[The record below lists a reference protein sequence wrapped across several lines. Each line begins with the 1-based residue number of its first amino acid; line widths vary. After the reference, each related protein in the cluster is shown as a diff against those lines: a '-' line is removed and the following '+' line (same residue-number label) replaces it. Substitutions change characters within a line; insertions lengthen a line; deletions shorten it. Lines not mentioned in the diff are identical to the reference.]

1 MQVLS
6 QNESDFVLSGLENEI
21 RLDGRKLMDSRN
33 IKVIFGNNVGEI
45 EVLIGDTHIITK
57 TTAEIIQPKQEKP
70 NEGSLK
76 FNVDLSSMQ
85 DEQQPNNV
93 NIKKYSN
100 EIQKLLEKIIK
111 GSKAIDME
119 SLCIVTN
126 KRVWSINVDSSVVSN
141 GGNLIDA
148 IYLSVIISLLHFRKP
163 YVSVEQQSNIKIHT
177 EKNPQPLSIHHIPI
191 PFTFAFFKKS
201 TLLVSD
207 PLVLE
212 EQIMEGRL
220 TISVNIYNDVCNIHK
235 PGGAPIK
242 LELINKL
249 VEVCLNKIKQMTD
262 FVRQILK
269 ECNKH
274 SINQIKEESKIIT
287 LNFPQIVSAS
297 QTSNQIPSNKMEEE
311 EEQYKVSKEEIKNL
325 LESRN

>member
-1 MQVLS
+1 MQTLS

-33 IKVIFGNNVGEI
+33 IQVIFGNNVGEI

-119 SLCIVTN
+119 SLCIVSN

-148 IYLSVIISLLHFRKP
+148 IYVSVIISLLHFRKP

-201 TLLVSD
+201 TLLVAD

-274 SINQIKEESKIIT
+274 SINQIKEENKIVT
-287 LNFPQIVSAS
+287 LNFPQIVSAVQTAS
-297 QTSNQIPSNKMEEE
+297 QVQSNQIEL

-325 LESRN
+325 LESRK